1 MDKKAVQIALGE
13 LIRTTRLKKEIS
25 QAELAARIGKDDTS
39 ISRLENGKVNPTYT
53 YLLQIAQGLEM
64 SISDLLKD
72 AAK

>member
-13 LIRTTRLKKEIS
+13 LIRTNRLKKEIS

-64 SISDLLKD
+64 SISELLKESG
-72 AAK
+72 K

>member
-1 MDKKAVQIALGE
+1 MDKKVIQIALGE
-13 LIRTTRLKKEIS
+13 QIRTARLKKEIS

-72 AAK
+72 LHQ